1 MAGRKKKLTEKL
13 FDKLLNLIAD
23 GLTIREVFSRDDVDF
38 TWQSFRNYLIRD
50 DVLMSRYIK
59 AKELAVDLRL
69 SELEDKRK
77 ELEIKIESGE
87 LDAKAAQNLVNLYKI
102 IVASSQ
108 WSASKLNAKRYGKS
122 AEVLSINSE
131 KNQPLTISWSKP

>member
-38 TWQSFRNYLIRD
+38 TWQSFRNY
-50 DVLMSRYIK
+50 VLMSRYIK